1 MESIKKLFRL
11 TWWTRLLFIK
21 GVIQNYVD
29 KKGPF
34 GWSTKCWF
42 MSILRV
48 RNANVELIMKGSK
61 MPKTCQCSFWTTPN
75 ETLLQNSHWSFV
87 RIMSANKSSMML
99 PEAFFFWLHNSFL
112 PILDFYAKF
121 ELKLQKKINKN
132 PLYRHCQ
139 KCYVVHQKKK
149 SCR

>member
-11 TWWTRLLFIK
+11 TWWTSLLFIK

-34 GWSTKCWF
+34 FLGGGTKCWF
-42 MSILRV
+42 ISILRV
-48 RNANVELIMKGSK
+48 RNANVELIMRGSK
-61 MPKTCQCSFWTTPN
+61 CPKTCECSFWTTQN

-87 RIMSANKSSMML
+87 RIMSANKSMMM
-99 PEAFFFWLHNSFL
+99 PEAFFWLDNSFL

-121 ELKLQKKINKN
+121 ELNCKKNYEK
-132 PLYRHCQ
+132 PLYRNCQ
-139 KCYVVHQKKK
+139 KLWYIRIKN
-149 SCR
+149 SR